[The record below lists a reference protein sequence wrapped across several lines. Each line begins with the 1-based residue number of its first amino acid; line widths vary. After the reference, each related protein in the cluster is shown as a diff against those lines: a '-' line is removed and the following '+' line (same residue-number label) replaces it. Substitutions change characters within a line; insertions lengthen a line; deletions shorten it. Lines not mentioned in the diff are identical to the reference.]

1 MKARLAFFNQA
12 SHDLASYSFD
22 IFLIC
27 IHMENCPAWL
37 GMILPEQSDMHQVD
51 QPSLTCLAMIRL
63 LILMFLVLTLQWKIS
78 ETIPPIVT
86 VIRYFYE

>member
-1 MKARLAFFNQA
+1 
-12 SHDLASYSFD
+12 
-22 IFLIC
+22 
-27 IHMENCPAWL
+27 MESCPAWL

-78 ETIPPIVT
+78 ETIPPIFT
-86 VIRYFYE
+86 VIQYFYE